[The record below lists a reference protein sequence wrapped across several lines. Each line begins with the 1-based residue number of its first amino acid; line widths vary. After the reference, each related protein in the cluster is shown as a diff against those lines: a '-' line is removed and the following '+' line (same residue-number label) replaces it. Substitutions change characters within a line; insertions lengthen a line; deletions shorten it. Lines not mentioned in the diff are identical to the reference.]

1 MLATP
6 AHDVQNL
13 LPKTQPT
20 LKTERLVLRPFAP
33 ADAPLVHIL
42 AGDKDVAS
50 TTRLIP
56 HPYPDGLA
64 ESWIDSLPGKYERGD
79 GVSFAITLKEGAL
92 IGSIGLILSL
102 ADRHGEM
109 GYWIGKPYWNS
120 GYCTEA
126 AAAVLQFAFDTLD
139 LERVYAKYMGKNPAS
154 GRVMAKLGMLQEGVL
169 RHHRC
174 KWGTFEDLVVC
185 GILRSEWQTLT
196 KARAKR
202 RTKNK
207 SG

>member
-1 MLATP
+1 MLAQP
-6 AHDVQNL
+6 LHDGRIQ
-13 LPKTQPT
+13 LPKIQPT
-20 LKTERLVLRPFAP
+20 LKTERLVLRPFTV
-33 ADAPLVHIL
+33 ADAPLVQIL

-64 ESWIDSLPGKYERGD
+64 VSWISTLPSKYQQGD

-102 ADRHGEM
+102 ADHHGEL

-126 AAAVLQFAFDTLD
+126 AAAMLQFAFDTLD
-139 LERVYAKYMGKNPAS
+139 LERVFAKYMGKNPAS
-154 GRVMAKLGMLQEGVL
+154 GRVMAKLGMTQEGIL

-174 KWGTFEDLVVC
+174 KWGQFEDLVVC
-185 GILRSEWQTLT
+185 GILRSEWQTLA

-202 RTKNK
+202 RTRTKND
-207 SG
+207 

>member
-1 MLATP
+1 MLAQPPP
-6 AHDVQNL
+6 AGRIQ
-13 LPKTQPT
+13 LPKIQPM
-20 LKTERLVLRPFAP
+20 LKTERLILRPFTLE
-33 ADAPLVHIL
+33 DAPLVQIL

-64 ESWIDSLPGKYERGD
+64 VSWISSLPALYEQGD
-79 GVSFAITLKEGAL
+79 GVRFAITLKEGAL

-102 ADRHGEM
+102 PDHHGEM

-126 AAAVLQFAFDTLD
+126 AAAVLQFAFDGLD
-139 LERVYAKYMGKNPAS
+139 LERVYARYMGRNPAS
-154 GRVMAKLGMLQEGVL
+154 GRVMAKLGMTQEGIL

-174 KWGTFEDLVVC
+174 KWGQFEDLVVC

-202 RTKNK
+202 RTRTKNA
-207 SG
+207 

>member
-33 ADAPLVHIL
+33 GDAPLVHIL

-102 ADRHGEM
+102 ADHHGEM

>member
-102 ADRHGEM
+102 ADHHGEM

-202 RTKNK
+202 RTKSK

>member
-102 ADRHGEM
+102 ADHHGEM

-174 KWGTFEDLVVC
+174 KWGAFEDLVVC

>member
-1 MLATP
+1 MLAQPPDDGTT
-6 AHDVQNL
+6 QL
-13 LPKTQPT
+13 LQAQPT
-20 LKTERLVLRPFAP
+20 LKTERLVLRPLVL
-33 ADAPLVHIL
+33 ADAPLIQIL

-50 TTRLIP
+50 TTRLLP

-64 ESWIDSLPGKYERGD
+64 EKWIASLPARYQRGD
-79 GVSFAITLKEGAL
+79 GVSFAITLREGAL

-102 ADRHGEM
+102 ADHHAEM

-139 LERVYAKYMGKNPAS
+139 LERVFAKYMGKNPAS
-154 GRVMAKLGMLQEGVL
+154 GRVMAKLGMTQEGIL

-174 KWGTFEDLVVC
+174 KWGQFEDLVVC

-202 RTKNK
+202 KTKIK
-207 SG
+207 S

>member
-1 MLATP
+1 MLAQP
-6 AHDVQNL
+6 LADGRNQ

-20 LKTERLVLRPFAP
+20 LKTERLILRPFLP
-33 ADAPLVHIL
+33 ADAPLVQIL

-50 TTRLIP
+50 TTRLLP

-64 ESWIDSLPGKYERGD
+64 EKWIASLPVRYQQGD

-92 IGSIGLILSL
+92 IGSIGLALSL
-102 ADRHGEM
+102 ADHHAEM
-109 GYWIGKPYWNS
+109 GYWIGKPYWNT

-139 LERVYAKYMGKNPAS
+139 LERIFAKYMGKNPAS
-154 GRVMAKLGMLQEGVL
+154 GRVMAKLGMTQEGIL

-174 KWGTFEDLVVC
+174 KWGQFEDLIVC

-202 RTKNK
+202 RTRQK
-207 SG
+207 GG

>member
-1 MLATP
+1 MLAQP
-6 AHDVQNL
+6 LADGRIQ
-13 LPKTQPT
+13 LPKTQPA
-20 LKTERLVLRPFAP
+20 LKTERLVLRPFTL
-33 ADAPLVHIL
+33 ADAPLVQIL

-64 ESWIDSLPGKYERGD
+64 VSWISTLPSKYQQGD
-79 GVSFAITLKEGAL
+79 GVNFAITLKEGAL

-102 ADRHGEM
+102 ADHHGEL

-126 AAAVLQFAFDTLD
+126 AAAMLQFAFDTLD
-139 LERVYAKYMGKNPAS
+139 LERVFAKYMGRNPAS
-154 GRVMAKLGMLQEGVL
+154 GRVLAKLGMTQEGIL

-174 KWGTFEDLVVC
+174 KWGQFDDLVVC

-202 RTKNK
+202 RT
-207 SG
+207 